1 MAHAKKKRDNTCQY
15 QHFELSMAA
24 SFLACLLAFVATL
37 LVIRLSNMGFIAG
50 LDSDLSG
57 PQKFH
62 ALAVPRLGGIGL
74 VMGILLATPLLD
86 LRESAEQRLVLTL
99 LLCAVPAFGAGLL
112 EDFTRKVSPAKRLVA
127 TALSAA
133 LAGIFLPAQIT
144 HTGLSAIDAF
154 YIGSWF
160 ALPLTVFA
168 VAGLANAVN
177 IIDGFNGLASMT
189 GAIMLAAIAHTAF
202 LVDDRVVLGL
212 ALLGIGAIIGFFLW
226 NFPLGLIF
234 LGDGGAYFMGF
245 YLAEL
250 AILLV
255 QRNDEVSPFFPVLVF
270 IYPISETL
278 FSIYRRRFVRAQ
290 SPSAPDGVH
299 LHQLIYRRLIRFAV
313 GQEHAKVVLMR
324 NSLTSPYLWTLSAVS
339 VVPATLWWHETYM
352 LMGFCLLFVATYV
365 WLYARIVR
373 FRTPRWLVLRI
384 TLPA

>member
-1 MAHAKKKRDNTCQY
+1 MP
-15 QHFELSMAA
+15 AA
-24 SFLACLLAFVATL
+24 ILACLVAFVATML
-37 LVIRLSNMGFIAG
+37 IIRMSNMGFLAG

-62 ALAVPRLGGIGL
+62 VLAVPRLGGMGL
-74 VMGILLATPLLD
+74 VAGILAAVPLLQLSD
-86 LRESAEQRLVLTL
+86 AADRTLVYTL
-99 LLCAVPAFGAGLL
+99 LLCGIPAFGAGLL
-112 EDFTRKVSPAKRLVA
+112 EDFTRKVSPSKRLVA

-133 LAGIFLPAQIT
+133 LAGIFMPAQIMR
-144 HTGLSAIDAF
+144 TGLEWVDAF
-154 YIGSWF
+154 YMGSVL

-189 GAIMLAAIAHTAF
+189 CVIMLAAIAHAAF
-202 LVDDRVVLGL
+202 SVDDTLIL
-212 ALLGIGAIIGFFLW
+212 TLSIAGIGAILGFFLW

-270 IYPISETL
+270 VYPIVETL
-278 FSIYRRRFVRAQ
+278 FSIYRRRFVRSQ

-299 LHQLIYRRLIRFAV
+299 LHQLIYRRLVRFAV
-313 GQEHAKVVLMR
+313 GGQHSKMVLIR
-324 NSLTSPYLWTLSAVS
+324 NSLTSPYLWTLSALS
-339 VVPATLWWHETYM
+339 VAPASLWWNNTPV
-352 LMGFCLLFVATYV
+352 LIGFCLAFVATYV

-373 FRTPRWLVLRI
+373 FRAPRWLVLRI
-384 TLPA
+384 SAAAQSS